1 MKRQNALPF
10 SILVLFAAAGC
21 AGSDA
26 ADKPASGGADTAPAD
41 SGAADSGVPARR
53 GPDYSLGACPALVDG
68 VNTFASGESSYRVT
82 LNLPADPEGASV
94 MFVWHWLGGSAA
106 QAARFMQLDAIRGDD
121 AVIFVVPDSS
131 GSAYEWRFTQRPE
144 GNADL
149 LLFDDLLSCLWQQY
163 GVDLN
168 HVTATGMSAGGLWTS
183 YLTLHRAEWLSATA
197 PLSGGTPGAA
207 YETPAAPIPVLM
219 TWGGP
224 SDTYGPLSFDEATQD
239 MIAGLRGDGH
249 FVVACEHDA
258 GHTLPPGG
266 VGYAYQFLMDHPL
279 GLAAEPYAG
288 GLPSGFP
295 AWCAQ
300 PGGAR

>member
-1 MKRQNALPF
+1 MPLHSPLQARALA
-10 SILVLFAAAGC
+10 LCAAVGC
-21 AGSDA
+21 AGRA
-26 ADKPASGGADTAPAD
+26 EADKPAGAAAASDSAEDSGGEALPARQAPA
-41 SGAADSGVPARR
+41 
-53 GPDYSLGACPALVDG
+53 YSLGACPALVEG
-68 VNTFASGESSYRVT
+68 VNTFATGEGSYSVT
-82 LNLPADPEGASV
+82 LRLPAEPQGAPV
-94 MFVWHWLGGSAA
+94 VFVWHWLGGSAA
-106 QAARFMQLDAIRGDD
+106 QAYRFMQLDAVRGDD
-121 AVIFVVPDSS
+121 AVIFVLPDSS
-131 GSAYEWRFTQRPE
+131 GSPYEWRFTARPE
-144 GNADL
+144 GNPDL
-149 LLFDDLLSCLWQQY
+149 LLFDDLLSCLSQQFE
-163 GVDLN
+163 VDLN

-249 FVVACEHDA
+249 FVVACEHDQ

-266 VGYAYQFLMDHPL
+266 VDYAYRFLMDHPL
-279 GLAAEPYAG
+279 GLAAEPYAA

-300 PGGAR
+300 PGEGR

>member
-1 MKRQNALPF
+1 MQHPIGVQL
-10 SILVLFAAAGC
+10 SILALIGAAGC
-21 AGSDA
+21 AARSDKAGSGA
-26 ADKPASGGADTAPAD
+26 ADTAPAD
-41 SGAADSGVPARR
+41 SGAVDSGPPARV
-53 GPDYSLGACPALVDG
+53 GPAYSLGACPALVEG
-68 VNTFASGESSYRVT
+68 LNTFATGDGSYRVT
-82 LNLPADPEGASV
+82 LRLPAEPQGAKV
-94 MFVWHWLGGSAA
+94 VFVWHWLGGSAA
-106 QAARFMQLDAIRGDD
+106 QAARFMQLDTIRGDD
-121 AVIFVVPDSS
+121 PVIFVVPDSS
-131 GSAYEWRFTQRPE
+131 GSPYEWRFTQGPE
-144 GNADL
+144 GNPDL

-163 GVDLN
+163 DVDLN
-168 HVTATGMSAGGLWTS
+168 HITATGMSAGGLWTS

-249 FVVACEHDA
+249 FVVACEHDQ

-266 VGYAYQFLMDHPL
+266 IGYAYQFLMDHPL

-295 AWCAQ
+295 AWCEQ
-300 PGGAR
+300 PTGAR